1 VGGTAAVFG
10 VAIGLGLGLTACTGA
25 SVPTFQTTAETVAPS
40 STLTP
45 LSPDAIEAPTRR
57 GPLSGNATVVHLVDG
72 DTLDVTW
79 VASGKGERI
88 RLIGID
94 TPESKRP
101 NTPTECFAKK
111 SAAALAALVPKSTT
125 IRIEP
130 DVEQRDRYGR
140 YLGYV
145 FRAQDGLFVNLEMAR
160 VGMAVPLTFPPN
172 VAYADQFVS
181 AGNAAQAAGI
191 GLWSQCE
198 GPHVPAD
205 PEPTTT
211 IMQPTPTITRPTPS
225 ITHSAVS
232 VKKAHHAADVRP
244 ADVFGLSSNE

>member
-1 VGGTAAVFG
+1 MPRVRVVKPLKDRPRAILRASAATFG
-10 VAIGLGLGLTACTGA
+10 PALGLILVLGLALPGCTSA
-25 SVPTFQTTAETVAPS
+25 SVPTFDTTAETVAPS
-40 STLTP
+40 STLAP
-45 LSPDAIEAPTRR
+45 LSPDAIAEPTRR
-57 GPLSGNATVVHLVDG
+57 GALAANATVVHLVDG

-79 VASGKGERI
+79 MTSGKRERI

-94 TPESKRP
+94 TPESKRA
-101 NTPTECFAKK
+101 NTPVECFAKK

-140 YLGYV
+140 YLGYI

-172 VAYADQFVS
+172 VAYADQFVA
-181 AGNAAQAAGI
+181 AGTAAQAAGI

-198 GPHVPAD
+198 GAHVPD
-205 PEPTTT
+205 TTT
-211 IMQPTPTITRPTPS
+211 QPSSSTRVL
-225 ITHSAVS
+225 AVTVIRS
-232 VKKAHHAADVRP
+232 P
-244 ADVFGLSSNE
+244 